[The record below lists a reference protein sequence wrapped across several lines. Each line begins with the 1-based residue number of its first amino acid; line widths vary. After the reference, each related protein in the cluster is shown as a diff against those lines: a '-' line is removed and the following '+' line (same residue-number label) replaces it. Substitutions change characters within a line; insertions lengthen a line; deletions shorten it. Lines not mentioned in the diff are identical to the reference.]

1 MTITETSAATKVA
14 MLKHLVAGHDLDF
27 VAAATHIPRDKVL
40 DVVSNHGYP
49 DHDRM
54 GWAVDM
60 LIQGR
65 DSIPER
71 PTASLPTGTPPARPT
86 PPLQRVQGT
95 PSRPRVLV
103 NETARGGFDVNPAPA
118 RPVHTSTAELLH
130 QAGESDLARTRNLGA
145 KISTLLADLTL
156 RLADEQEAH
165 EAKVAAEKAAAAV
178 ATRIATLQAAAWAQ
192 VRDTPHLSYRQFD
205 YWTDKNYIG
214 ASYAPGTGNPRT
226 FPPGEVAVV
235 QVMAALVHAG
245 LKLAAAASVARQL
258 ATGGVGT
265 LGGFQV
271 TAGEG
276 VGR

>member
-1 MTITETSAATKVA
+1 MNTIEITAATKVT
-14 MLKHLVAGHDLDF
+14 MLKQLVAGHDLDF
-27 VAAATHIPRDKVL
+27 VAAATHIPRDRVL

-65 DSIPER
+65 STIPER

-86 PPLQRVQGT
+86 PPLQRVQGA

-103 NETARGGFDVNPAPA
+103 NETVRGGFDVNPAPA

-165 EAKVAAEKAAAAV
+165 EAKVQAEKAAAAV
-178 ATRIATLQAAAWAQ
+178 TARIAVLQAEIDKLKRRP
-192 VRDTPHLSYRQFD
+192 VRTI
-205 YWTDKNYIG
+205 TVAG
-214 ASYAPGTGNPRT
+214 PGRLKTLPRNVHPGEHSCPVVGCDRT
-226 FPPGEVAVV
+226 FDTTQG
-235 QVMAALVHAG
+235 AALHQRRAHEGYNPNAG
-245 LKLAAAASVARQL
+245 AA
-258 ATGGVGT
+258 
-265 LGGFQV
+265 
-271 TAGEG
+271 
-276 VGR
+276 